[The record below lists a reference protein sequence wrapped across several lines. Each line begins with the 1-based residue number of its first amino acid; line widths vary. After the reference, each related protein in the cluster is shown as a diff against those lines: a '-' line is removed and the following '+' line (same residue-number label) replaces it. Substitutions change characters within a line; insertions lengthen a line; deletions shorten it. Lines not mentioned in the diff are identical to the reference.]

1 MRALVSTLPA
11 LLKGAT
17 GLLPSW
23 VGLLPY
29 VLGAVGAVTLLGY
42 AYIEGARSERAAQD
56 RVVAKLNAKIA
67 DLNAKQAAEDAAED
81 VRVANALAKARA
93 IFANDPTGGA
103 CRKLDAASAAKIKAI
118 LGGQ

>member
-1 MRALVSTLPA
+1 MRALVSTL
-11 LLKGAT
+11 LGSLKMVT
-17 GLLPSW
+17 GFLPSW

-29 VLGAVGAVTLLGY
+29 AAAAVGGVTLIGY
-42 AYIEGARSERAAQD
+42 VYIEGARSERAAQAQL
-56 RVVAKLNAKIA
+56 VAKLNAQIA
-67 DLNAKQAAEDAAED
+67 ELNAKQAAEDAAED

-93 IFANDPTGGA
+93 IFATDPTGQA

>member
-1 MRALVSTLPA
+1 MRALVSTL
-11 LLKGAT
+11 LGSLKIAT
-17 GLLPSW
+17 GFLPSW

-29 VLGAVGAVTLLGY
+29 VFAALGGITLIGY
-42 AYIEGARSERAAQD
+42 VYIEGARSERAAQA
-56 RVVAKLNAKIA
+56 VQTAKLNAKIA
-67 DLNAKQAAEDAAED
+67 ELNAKQAAEDATED

-93 IFANDPTGGA
+93 IFAADPTGQT